1 MKAEPQ
7 VPNVDEGKPVGGWS
21 EFFEAV
27 KPLVSAATKI
37 VHEERL
43 GTKTTMRVG
52 GAARIYAEP
61 ASVADLQVLLR
72 EARAW
77 GGAVLMLGRGSNVIV
92 PDEGVNGLVVS
103 LAHQAWSSFEPREDG
118 RVAVGA
124 GLRLKN
130 LCGLAAKAGL
140 VGFEFLEGIPGN
152 IGGALRMN
160 AGAMG
165 AWMFDV
171 VEDVQLMTRGGEVR
185 TLTKAAMHVGCDR
198 RRGRTRRPYSV
209 RWMLTLASG
218 TSRNRASRARAAFLR
233 IHREIL
239 LVDSSMRAA

>member
-77 GGAVLMLGRGSNVIV
+77 GGAC
-92 PDEGVNGLVVS
+92 
-103 LAHQAWSSFEPREDG
+103 
-118 RVAVGA
+118 GA
-124 GLRLKN
+124 
-130 LCGLAAKAGL
+130 A
-140 VGFEFLEGIPGN
+140 
-152 IGGALRMN
+152 
-160 AGAMG
+160 
-165 AWMFDV
+165 
-171 VEDVQLMTRGGEVR
+171 
-185 TLTKAAMHVGCDR
+185 
-198 RRGRTRRPYSV
+198 
-209 RWMLTLASG
+209 TLANTCHS
-218 TSRNRASRARAAFLR
+218 TQAPTWCC
-233 IHREIL
+233 
-239 LVDSSMRAA
+239 